1 MMSTDDWTVE
11 VTFFVR
17 TQLREEQLDTVADQL
32 DELDWTVAQLPDGY
46 LSVFGYSDDDEEF
59 LDAASRVAD
68 ISKRTLLDLDID
80 GELDRIV
87 VSTQRWRE
95 KEALQPSLPELLA
108 TKDIGEMLGVSRQR
122 VSQLRREHPK
132 FPEPVMETGA
142 GPLWTRS
149 AVDWFASV
157 WNRRPGRRP
166 DSPEEAENSDA
177 TAVVELRPRTRSS
190 EDDTDRG
197 TCRERVKA

>member
-1 MMSTDDWTVE
+1 
-11 VTFFVR
+11 VR
-17 TQLREEQLDTVADQL
+17 AQLQEEQLDTVADQL

-46 LSVFGYSDDDEEF
+46 LSVFAYSEDDEES

-68 ISKRTLLDLDID
+68 ISKRILLDLDID
-80 GELDRIV
+80 GELERVV

-95 KEALQPSLPELLA
+95 REAFQPSLPELLA
-108 TKDIGEMLGVSRQR
+108 TKDISAMLGVSRQR
-122 VSQLRREHPK
+122 VCQLRREHQQ
-132 FPEPVMETGA
+132 FPDPVMETGA

-149 AVDWFASV
+149 AVDWFVSA
-157 WNRRPGRRP
+157 WNRRPGCRP
-166 DSPEEAENSDA
+166 DSPEVAKNADA
-177 TAVVELRPRTRSS
+177 RAVVELRPRTKSP

>member
-1 MMSTDDWTVE
+1 MSTDDWTVE

-17 TQLREEQLDTVADQL
+17 AQLQEEQLDTVANQL

-46 LSVFGYSDDDEEF
+46 LSVFAYSEDDEES

-80 GELDRIV
+80 GELERVV

-95 KEALQPSLPELLA
+95 REALQPSLPELLA
-108 TKDIGEMLGVSRQR
+108 TKEIGAMLGVSRQR
-122 VSQLRREHPK
+122 VCQLRREHQQ
-132 FPEPVMETGA
+132 FTEPVMETGA

-149 AVDWFASV
+149 AVDWFVSA

-166 DSPEEAENSDA
+166 DSPEVRKML
-177 TAVVELRPRTRSS
+177 TL
-190 EDDTDRG
+190 G
-197 TCRERVKA
+197 Q